1 MADEI
6 QRTIYKLEIDDS
18 GYIRGIDSLSAS
30 TQRFAQVQDQVNKK
44 LAEARLALRAASDA
58 VVRQQQELDNANRG
72 ANTGVIKARQ
82 DALKAAQ
89 TEQARLTELVKQ
101 TEIEYDKAT
110 KAATDFANTTARAGS
125 LTQGGRVPVPP
136 VVQQPV
142 QQIIPP
148 VALQDFNLSD
158 AASAS
163 AAEFEQ
169 LRGAI
174 AAAELALE
182 GMNQE
187 SEEFKALAPAVDA
200 GKKALADYDAAAEKA
215 GGSTLSLRSQIRQG
229 REELVKLE
237 AQGKGNTKQYF
248 ELEKNVARLTDAFGD
263 QQQRIKILASDTKAL
278 DFGKGA
284 ITAATA
290 AFSAYT
296 SVSIL
301 AGEQSEEMQKKT
313 LQLFAA
319 MQLLQSLEQLSNL
332 TRREG
337 VLATLAQSGAQ
348 AAYTAVVGTS
358 TVAMGRFKLALAGT
372 GIGVAIA
379 AITALVIAY
388 QKLGEASKEVAAEQ
402 KAVTEIGQAAAS
414 SFAAEVVHLDL
425 VKTKLNDLSISQK
438 QRIALAKEY
447 NKTAEEANKI
457 DLKQIDNIA
466 LINKAID
473 SQIAKIKERALA
485 RAAETV
491 IAEKAEAVFRIQAE
505 IDAKSPVLDVNQ
517 RAATSRLQAE
527 QQTLDARVAS
537 IVANQAKIKGIK
549 PVSSAEIL
557 ALSGLSDEQIAAG
570 AANSDKLK
578 LLQDKTAANELRSIN
593 LRKQQI
599 ASQNVGINADLR
611 GLFDSLD
618 TAQDALNNAL
628 KFGVDFI
635 TVESL
640 FKEGG
645 SKIENVFIQERDK
658 LLAKIAELRRSEE
671 TGVKAINDQF
681 AAKLV
686 VEQNRIAGLLKE
698 QKVTQPQAEV
708 LVKLSVAAN
717 QIELDKALAD
727 FNKKVLDAREKLN
740 DDLRKLQD
748 AQTEETLN
756 LIQDEF
762 ERRRALIDFNE
773 KQELADAAERNED
786 RLAALDLDRLL
797 LGEEAYQN
805 AKNIIIT
812 TGEQEANNIL
822 ARFAALRQD
831 LAADTF
837 RSLLDSIGA
846 GLQTGLIF
854 RDENLAQEIRDAS
867 NRFLQGKIT
876 YEQFQKELTAIQRR
890 EEGIRRDATLSNQRS
905 ELAELESHIATIV
918 DTTTEEYKTLTKLRD
933 DLRAKI
939 AQGEKED
946 AIKDAED
953 TNTDTNTQKVETL
966 NDYVVAVGDLA
977 NSVIQFWQAANEA
990 ESAAL
995 DRSIALQE
1003 KRVTAAQRIAER
1015 GNAQYLKAEE
1025 DRLKELTI
1033 KRENAARRE
1042 LAINAALQA
1051 SQLLVGITGAISKIA
1066 TPGIGIAE
1074 SIGAFAVIVSSLAA
1088 GYGLVKSLQG
1098 SQPRLAKGD
1107 TYVKRGNNP
1116 SGVDTIPAWL
1126 NEGEAVIPTETNRK
1140 YHPTIKAIYDE
1151 KIPAEDINQ
1160 FVKNYHSIKLAPKV
1174 NYDRIKESAELNV
1187 THDGRM
1193 SVALQEQNKLI
1204 IENNDLQRQTLRAM
1218 KTMSVSA
1225 NIDRDGVSVMVNEYI
1240 AQMNLNKKI

>member
-18 GYIRGIDSLSAS
+18 AYIKGVDSLTAS
-30 TQRFAQVQDQVNKK
+30 TQKFSQAQDAANKK
-44 LAEARLALRAASDA
+44 LAEAKIALKAASDEVA
-58 VVRQQQELDNANRG
+58 RQQRELENANRSS
-72 ANTGVIKARQ
+72 NTGVIKIRE
-82 DALKAAQ
+82 DALKKAQ
-89 TEQARLTELVKQ
+89 VEQQKLTDLVKQ
-101 TEIEYDKAT
+101 TEIEYQKAT
-110 KAATDFANTTARAGS
+110 KLATDFANSATRVG
-125 LTQGGRVPVPP
+125 QGRVPLPP
-136 VVQQPV
+136 VTPQN
-142 QQIIPP
+142 IPQLP
-148 VALQDFNLSD
+148 LGGTGLGEAVAT
-158 AASAS
+158 S

-174 AAAELALE
+174 SAAELALE

-200 GKKALADYDAAAEKA
+200 GKKALADYDAAAESA
-215 GGSTLSLRSQIRQG
+215 GQSTVSLRTQIRQG

-237 AQGKGNTKQYF
+237 QQGKANTKEYF

-296 SVSIL
+296 SVAVL
-301 AGEQSEEMQKKT
+301 VGDQNEELQKKT

-348 AAYTAVVGTS
+348 SVYTTVVGAS
-358 TVAMGRFKLALAGT
+358 TGAL
-372 GIGVAIA
+372 
-379 AITALVIAY
+379 
-388 QKLGEASKEVAAEQ
+388 
-402 KAVTEIGQAAAS
+402 KA
-414 SFAAEVVHLDL
+414 F
-425 VKTKLNDLSISQK
+425 
-438 QRIALAKEY
+438 RIALAATGIGAAVIAITLLVQRFRELQEAERLAAVEQEALLDISKQAVDSYSEEVTHLKLLSAEYTNSATSLKRKKDIQDELQKSYPSYFKDLDTQADKEAFVAEQIDKVTKALILQAKVQAAQSLLSQKFGDLLKSQFDPTEAVDFFDAAGSSLRNIFGTAADASIDLSKTAQTNIAKAQTEY
-447 NKTAEEANKI
+447 NKFEKFIIDFVNNSNAELEKLGG
-457 DLKQIDNIA
+457 DPKKDP
-466 LINKAID
+466 KKVD
-473 SQIAKIKERALA
+473 S
-485 RAAETV
+485 
-491 IAEKAEAVFRIQAE
+491 
-505 IDAKSPVLDVNQ
+505 KSV
-517 RAATSRLQAE
+517 
-527 QQTLDARVAS
+527 
-537 IVANQAKIKGIK
+537 
-549 PVSSAEIL
+549 
-557 ALSGLSDEQIAAG
+557 
-570 AANSDKLK
+570 
-578 LLQDKTAANELRSIN
+578 
-593 LRKQQI
+593 
-599 ASQNVGINADLR
+599 
-611 GLFDSLD
+611 
-618 TAQDALNNAL
+618 
-628 KFGVDFI
+628 
-635 TVESL
+635 
-640 FKEGG
+640 
-645 SKIENVFIQERDK
+645 ENVFVAERAR
-658 LLAKIAELRRSEE
+658 LLARIAELRRSEQE
-671 TGVKAINDQF
+671 GVQRINDEF
-681 AAKLV
+681 ITKLE
-686 VEQNRIAGLLKE
+686 VEINRINKLLEEK
-698 QKVTQPQAEV
+698 KLTDTQSRV
-708 LVKLSVAAN
+708 LIKLAVDAN
-717 QIELDKALAD
+717 RIELDKALAD

-748 AQTEETLN
+748 VQTEDSLN

-797 LGEEAYQN
+797 LGEQAYQN

-867 NRFLQGKIT
+867 DRFLQGKIT
-876 YEQFQKELTAIQRR
+876 FEQFQKELTAIQKR

-905 ELAELESHIATIV
+905 QLSELETQIATIE
-918 DTTTEEYKTLTKLRD
+918 DKTSTHYKELIRLRD
-933 DLRAKI
+933 ELRTKI
-939 AQGEKED
+939 AAGEKED
-946 AIKDAED
+946 AVKDAED
-953 TNTDTNTQKVETL
+953 TNTDANAQKVETL

-995 DRSIALQE
+995 DRSISLQE
-1003 KRVTAAQRIAER
+1003 KRVEAAQRIAER

-1107 TYVKRGNNP
+1107 PYVKRGNNP

-1126 NEGEAVIPTETNRK
+1126 NEGEAVIPTETNKK
-1140 YHPTIKAIYDE
+1140 YHPAIRAIYDE
-1151 KIPAEDINQ
+1151 KIPAEDINN
-1160 FVKNYHSIKLAPKV
+1160 FVKNYHAVKSVPRV

-1204 IENNDLQRQTLRAM
+1204 IENNELQRMTLRAM
-1218 KTMSVSA
+1218 KNMAVSA
-1225 NIDRDGVSVMVNEYI
+1225 TIDRDGVAISVNEYI
-1240 AQMNLNKKI
+1240 QQMNIDKRV

>member
-30 TQRFAQVQDQVNKK
+30 TQRFAQVQDSVNKK
-44 LAEARLALRAASDA
+44 LAEAKIALKAATDETA
-58 VVRQQQELDNANRG
+58 RQQRELDNANRSG
-72 ANTGVIKARQ
+72 NTGVIKVRE
-82 DALKAAQ
+82 DALKKAQ
-89 TEQARLTELVKQ
+89 TEQAKLTELVKQ
-101 TEIEYDKAT
+101 TEIEYEKAT
-110 KAATDFANTTARAGS
+110 KAATDFANTTAKAGS

-142 QQIIPP
+142 QQIVPP

-348 AAYTAVVGTS
+348 AAYTAVVGAS
-358 TVAMGRFKLALAGT
+358 TGAMKAFRIALAAT
-372 GIGVAIA
+372 GIGLAVI
-379 AITALVIAY
+379 AITALI
-388 QKLGEASKEVAAEQ
+388 QKFRELQEAEEAAAVEQ
-402 KAVTEIGQAAAS
+402 KALLDISKQAVDSYAEEVTHLKLLSAEYSNSATSLKRKKDIQDELQKSYPEYFKNLDTQADKEAFVAEQIGKVTQALILQAKIQAAQGLLS
-414 SFAAEVVHLDL
+414 KKFADLLKQQFDPTEAVGFLDVVGSTLRNITGSLGD
-425 VKTKLNDLSISQK
+425 VGTDLSKTAQSNISKAQ
-438 QRIALAKEY
+438 AEY
-447 NKTAEEANKI
+447 NKFEKFIIDFVNGSNAELEKLGGDPKKDPKKPTKAVDNVFEQEK
-457 DLKQIDNIA
+457 LKLN
-466 LINKAID
+466 
-473 SQIAKIKERALA
+473 A
-485 RAAETV
+485 R
-491 IAEKAEAVFRIQAE
+491 IAELKRVEETGIEAINREFESKLLVEQKRIA
-505 IDAKSPVLDVNQ
+505 DLLKDKKLTRP
-517 RAATSRLQAE
+517 
-527 QQTLDARVAS
+527 
-537 IVANQAKIKGIK
+537 QAKIL
-549 PVSSAEIL
+549 VQL
-557 ALSGLSDEQIAAG
+557 A
-570 AANSDKLK
+570 
-578 LLQDKTAANELRSIN
+578 
-593 LRKQQI
+593 
-599 ASQNVGINADLR
+599 
-611 GLFDSLD
+611 
-618 TAQDALNNAL
+618 
-628 KFGVDFI
+628 VD
-635 TVESL
+635 
-640 FKEGG
+640 
-645 SKIENVFIQERDK
+645 
-658 LLAKIAELRRSEE
+658 
-671 TGVKAINDQF
+671 
-681 AAKLV
+681 
-686 VEQNRIAGLLKE
+686 
-698 QKVTQPQAEV
+698 
-708 LVKLSVAAN
+708 AN
-717 QIELDKALAD
+717 QLELDKALAD

-748 AQTEETLN
+748 TQTEESLN

-773 KQELADAAERNED
+773 KQELADAIERNED

-822 ARFAALRQD
+822 ARFAALRKD

-837 RSLLDSIGA
+837 RDLLDSIGA

-867 NRFLQGKIT
+867 DRFLQGKIT
-876 YEQFQKELTAIQRR
+876 YEQFQKELTAIQKR

-905 ELAELESHIATIV
+905 ELSDLDSRIATIT
-918 DTTTEEYKTLTKLRD
+918 DKTSEEFKVLTQRRK

-953 TNTDTNTQKVETL
+953 TNTDANTQKVETL

-995 DRSIALQE
+995 DRSISLQE

-1042 LAINAALQA
+1042 LAINTALQA

-1107 TYVKRGNNP
+1107 PYVKRGNNP

-1204 IENNDLQRQTLRAM
+1204 VENNDLQRQTLRAM

-1225 NIDRDGVSVMVNEYI
+1225 NIDRDGVAISVNEYI

>member
-30 TQRFAQVQDQVNKK
+30 TQRFAQVQDAANKK
-44 LAEARLALRAASDA
+44 LAEAKIALKAASDA
-58 VVRQQQELDNANRG
+58 VLRQQQELDNANKG
-72 ANTGVIKARQ
+72 SNTGIIKQRQ
-82 DALKAAQ
+82 DALKSAQ
-89 TEQARLTELVKQ
+89 VEQQKLTDLVKQ
-101 TEIEYDKAT
+101 TEIEYQKAT
-110 KAATDFANTTARAGS
+110 KLATDFANSTAK
-125 LTQGGRVPVPP
+125 GR
-136 VVQQPV
+136 
-142 QQIIPP
+142 IAIPP
-148 VALQDFNLSD
+148 VTPQNIPQLPLGGTGLGEAVG
-158 AASAS
+158 AS

-174 AAAELALE
+174 AAAELALSE
-182 GMNQE
+182 MNQE
-187 SEEFKALAPAVDA
+187 SEEFKALAPAVEA
-200 GKKALADYDAAAEKA
+200 GKKALADYDAAAESA
-215 GGSTLSLRSQIRQG
+215 GQSTVSLRTQIRQG

-237 AQGKGNTKQYF
+237 QQGKANTKEYF

-296 SVSIL
+296 SVSVL
-301 AGEQSEEMQKKT
+301 VGDQNEELQKKT

-348 AAYTAVVGTS
+348 AAYTAVVGAS
-358 TVAMGRFKLALAGT
+358 TGALKGFKLALAGT
-372 GIGVAIA
+372 GIGIAIF
-379 AITALVIAY
+379 AITALVVAY
-388 QKLGEASKEVAAEQ
+388 QKLGEASKEAAAEQ

-414 SFAAEVVHLDL
+414 SFAAEVTHLDL
-425 VKTKLNDLSISQK
+425 IKTKLNDLTISQK
-438 QRIALAKEY
+438 QRISLAKEY

-517 RAATSRLQAE
+517 RAATARLQAE

-578 LLQDKTAANELRSIN
+578 LLQDKTIANELRSIN

-645 SKIENVFIQERDK
+645 TKIENVFIQERDR

-671 TGVKAINDQF
+671 TGIKAINDEF
-681 AAKLV
+681 AAKLT
-686 VEQNRIAGLLKE
+686 VEQNRIAQLLKE
-698 QKVTQPQAEV
+698 QKLTEPQAKI
-708 LVKLSVAAN
+708 LVQLAISAN
-717 QIELDKALAD
+717 QTELNKALAD

-740 DDLRKLQD
+740 DDLRKLQ
-748 AQTEETLN
+748 AQSTEDTLS

-762 ERRRALIDFNE
+762 ERRKQLIDFNQQ
-773 KQELADAAERNED
+773 QELSEQQEFTND
-786 RLAALDLDRLL
+786 RLATLDLDRLL
-797 LGEEAYQN
+797 IGEETYQRVK
-805 AKNIIIT
+805 AGIIEV
-812 TGEQEANNIL
+812 GEQNSLNIL
-822 ARFAALRQD
+822 ARFAAQRKD
-831 LAADTF
+831 LAADIF
-837 RSLLDSIGA
+837 KQSLDAIGS
-846 GLQTGLIF
+846 GLNIGLIF
-854 RDENLAQEIRDAS
+854 RDENLANEVRDAS
-867 NRFLQGKIT
+867 NRFLQGKIK
-876 YEQFQKELTAIQRR
+876 YEAFQKELTAIQKR
-890 EEGIRRDATLSNQRS
+890 EEGIRRDAVLSNQRS
-905 ELAELESHIATIV
+905 ELAELDRHIALIL
-918 DTTTEEYKTLTKLRD
+918 DKTSQEFKDLTQRRN
-933 DLRAKI
+933 DLRTKI

-946 AIKDAED
+946 AVKDAED
-953 TNTDTNTQKVETL
+953 ENTDPNKKKVETL
-966 NDYVVAVGDLA
+966 NDYVVAVGQLA
-977 NSVIQFWQAANEA
+977 DSVIQFWQAANEA

-995 DRSIALQE
+995 DRSISLQE

-1107 TYVKRGNNP
+1107 PYVKRNGHP

-1126 NEGEAVIPTETNRK
+1126 NEGEAVIPTETNKK
-1140 YHPTIKAIYDE
+1140 YHPAIRAIYDE
-1151 KIPAEDINQ
+1151 KIPAEDINA
-1160 FVKNYHSIKLAPKV
+1160 FVKNYHAVKGVPRV
-1174 NYDRIKESAELNV
+1174 NYDRIKESAELNI
-1187 THDGRM
+1187 TTDGRM
-1193 SVALQEQNKLI
+1193 AAAISDQNKLI
-1204 IENNDLQRQTLRAM
+1204 QENNELQRLTLRAM
-1218 KTMSVSA
+1218 KSMSVSA

-1240 AQMNLNKKI
+1240 QQMNLNKKI